1 MKSGRI
7 PARTENVSRIWL
19 LGLALMMI
27 GLGGSNVFAMDLLGP
42 PTAGLEKGMF
52 RGGLEYSFSSMDMDL
67 MEGSATIYR
76 DGEFEFSGIASSLT
90 IKDFQVNTLYAAVG
104 YGVFENCEAF
114 LRIGAAKATFGDS
127 LWGEG
132 EEFDGN
138 IDLAIGCGVKATFY
152 EGFDWKI
159 GAIFQ
164 INRSELDG
172 EIDSSAWITPQPNFV
187 EISTTEMQIA
197 MGATYMYS
205 RRLLIYGGPFAHFI
219 SGNLDYDFNRVVE
232 NVDTG
237 TFSWE
242 INEGPTFGAYL
253 GAQLEITKNV
263 SGNIEYQ
270 QTSNGNV
277 FGASVMMRY

>member
-1 MKSGRI
+1 M
-7 PARTENVSRIWL
+7 IWL
-19 LGLALMMI
+19 LALALMII

-52 RGGLEYSFSSMDMDL
+52 RGGLEYSFSSMDLDL
-67 MEGSATIYR
+67 KEGSATVYS
-76 DGEFEFSGIASSLT
+76 DGELLGSGTAASET
-90 IKDFQVNTLYAAVG
+90 IKDYEVNTIYATVG

-114 LRIGAAKATFGDS
+114 LRMGAAKATFGDS

-132 EEFDGN
+132 EEFDSN

-172 EIDSSAWITPQPNFV
+172 ELDSSSWTIPQPNYV
-187 EISTTEMQIA
+187 EISTTEMQLAIGA
-197 MGATYMYS
+197 MYMYS
-205 RRLLIYGGPFAHFI
+205 SRVSFYGGPFAHFI
-219 SGNLDYDFNRVVE
+219 SGDFDYDFNIVGQGI
-232 NVDTG
+232 DTG

-242 INEGPTFGAYL
+242 INEGPTFGGYI
-253 GAQLEITKNV
+253 GAQIKIAKNFT
-263 SGNIEYQ
+263 GNIEYQ
-270 QTSNGNV
+270 HISNANV
-277 FGASVMMRY
+277 FGANIMMKY

>member
-27 GLGGSNVFAMDLLGP
+27 GVGGSNVFAMDLLGP

-52 RGGLEYSFSSMDMDL
+52 RGGLEYSFSSMDLDL
-67 MEGSATIYR
+67 MEGSALVYR
-76 DGEFEFSGIASSLT
+76 NGELQFSGIASSLT
-90 IKDFQVNTLYAAVG
+90 IKDFEVNTLYAAVG
-104 YGVFENCEAF
+104 YGVFENFEAF
-114 LRIGAAKATFGDS
+114 LRMGAAKATFGDS

-132 EEFDGN
+132 EEFDSN

-172 EIDSSAWITPQPNFV
+172 EIDSSAWTTPQPNFV

-197 MGATYMYS
+197 MGAMYMYS
-205 RRLLIYGGPFAHFI
+205 RRLSIYGGPFAHFI
-219 SGNLDYDFNRVVE
+219 SGNFDYDFNRVVE

-237 TFSWE
+237 TFSWK

-253 GAQLEITKNV
+253 GAQLEIAKNV

-270 QTSNGNV
+270 QISDGNV